1 MFEKRW
7 FAGFFN
13 VRLSSWTQQLV
24 LPAPIAGVVK
34 LFVSWTDRLMV
45 SSRTACEVGY
55 LLILA
60 LLPEPHDHWATW
72 LSGCR
77 LLPGGTML
85 DLTTFGV
92 FFAAAF
98 VLAIVPGPGMLYV
111 LARTVRG
118 GRREG
123 LLSTLGTALAGMLH
137 TLAAAL
143 GISAV
148 LATSAVAFSLVKWAG
163 VLYLIYLG
171 LRTLFERGEAQDLP
185 LGPVSR
191 GALRQGV
198 LTEALNPKTAL
209 FFLAFIPQFI
219 DPNGN
224 AFAQFVLL
232 GFITTFLTSGA
243 DLLVVLAAGPLSRVL
258 RRSQRLQRVQRVAS
272 GGTLVG
278 LGVFVAGREYR
289 AYCTLGCGLQEPRQ
303 PEAPPD
309 DVPLVPQPLHRPA
322 ILHAQVAGH
331 ATTHV
336 HQLHQLQVLPDPF
349 FRVQIRRIPRQPLQ
363 PHAPLR
369 LLLQVLFHDLAAV
382 RRQAIPD
389 HQHPPQVPHQVPQEA
404 HRVLAFDR
412 VWQRP
417 MEDPPVRRDATH
429 QRQVITSQGR
439 VQDRRVATRRVGSD
453 DARQQVEGCLVD
465 EHDGPTLGFGFF

>member
-1 MFEKRW
+1 
-7 FAGFFN
+7 
-13 VRLSSWTQQLV
+13 
-24 LPAPIAGVVK
+24 
-34 LFVSWTDRLMV
+34 
-45 SSRTACEVGY
+45 
-55 LLILA
+55 
-60 LLPEPHDHWATW
+60 
-72 LSGCR
+72 
-77 LLPGGTML
+77 ML

-171 LRTLFERGEAQDLP
+171 LRTLLERGEAQDLP

-278 LGVFVAGREYR
+278 LGVFVAVRE
-289 AYCTLGCGLQEPRQ
+289 
-303 PEAPPD
+303 
-309 DVPLVPQPLHRPA
+309 
-322 ILHAQVAGH
+322 
-331 ATTHV
+331 
-336 HQLHQLQVLPDPF
+336 
-349 FRVQIRRIPRQPLQ
+349 
-363 PHAPLR
+363 
-369 LLLQVLFHDLAAV
+369 
-382 RRQAIPD
+382 
-389 HQHPPQVPHQVPQEA
+389 
-404 HRVLAFDR
+404 
-412 VWQRP
+412 
-417 MEDPPVRRDATH
+417 
-429 QRQVITSQGR
+429 
-439 VQDRRVATRRVGSD
+439 
-453 DARQQVEGCLVD
+453 
-465 EHDGPTLGFGFF
+465 